1 MKQNGKIELALD
13 ADLVAQTRE
22 ALGDPNAPD
31 AAVVER
37 ALNAYLLRRLMGRVQ
52 AASGLE
58 PDEADR
64 IAVEETRAARRAR
77 RGA

>member
-1 MKQNGKIELALD
+1 MEENGKIELALD

-22 ALGDPNAPD
+22 ALGDPSAPD

-58 PDEADR
+58 PEEADR
-64 IAVEETRAARRAR
+64 LAVEETRAARRAR

>member
-1 MKQNGKIELALD
+1 MEQDGKIELALD

-31 AAVVER
+31 EAVVER

-52 AASGLE
+52 ADSGLD